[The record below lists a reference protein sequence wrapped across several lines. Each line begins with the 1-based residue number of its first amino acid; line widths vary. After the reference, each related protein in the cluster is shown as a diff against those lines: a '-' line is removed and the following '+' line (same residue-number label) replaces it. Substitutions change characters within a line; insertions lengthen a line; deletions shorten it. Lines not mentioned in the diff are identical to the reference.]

1 MTVSHMKSPILLV
14 SAAAAGAGPLLRSL
28 LGGDC
33 LGPGLPHGLGEV
45 DPAVEAELLPG
56 HHHAA
61 HPPAGLAAAR

>member
-1 MTVSHMKSPILLV
+1 MKSPILLV
-14 SAAAAGAGPLLRSL
+14 SAAAAAGPLLRPL

-33 LGPGLPHGLGEV
+33 LGPGPGLPHGLGEV

-56 HHHAA
+56 HHHAT

>member
-1 MTVSHMKSPILLV
+1 MKSPILLV
-14 SAAAAGAGPLLRSL
+14 PAAAAAAAPLLRPL

-33 LGPGLPHGLGEV
+33 PGPGPGLPHGLGEV